1 MPRGDRE
8 FFGLSEESRYLI
20 EVICQRA
27 DGQRRCTSEVEC
39 VSGFNQPVAVMA
51 ERGSLANL
59 PAQLIETHVEGT
71 PQGGEIEGWTLRHSA
86 SLSLRPAHSCRYV
99 RLARALD
106 TPQWGS
112 MTEPGT
118 PT

>member
-1 MPRGDRE
+1 
-8 FFGLSEESRYLI
+8 
-20 EVICQRA
+20 
-27 DGQRRCTSEVEC
+27 
-39 VSGFNQPVAVMA
+39 MA